1 MFVRKSTIAELALE
15 LVSSLM
21 YSQMLGEVGLLREA
35 LITAWLLADKRPLA
49 SVHPKVIEEVVPF
62 TKEHTATVM
71 VTLQNLHLAHSTR
84 IFVFKDAKSARCWYR
99 LFDLNRTEVEVAATL
114 DVNQS
119 ICGYLLLHLR
129 V

>member
-1 MFVRKSTIAELALE
+1 MLVRKCRVAELTLE
-15 LVSSLM
+15 PVSSHM
-21 YSQMLGEVGLLREA
+21 HSQVLRQVCLLRET
-35 LITAWLLADKRPLA
+35 LIAAWLLTDKWSLA
-49 SVHPKVIEEVVPF
+49 SVNPQVIEEIVPF

-99 LFDLNRTEVEVAATL
+99 LLDLNRTKVEVAASL